1 MADVAVPVTLLAT
14 PTVDGAPSAAQ
25 VVVFSAPSEEPALID
40 EPDSTEENDDDD
52 DDDDDDDSDGDEDKC
67 GLEMYGALHG
77 LEPLAPGAEPRQ
89 RIGTSKCGI
98 SKKSWT
104 KAEDHIL
111 TEIVTRNGAQRWSS
125 VAAQLPGRAGK
136 QCRERCAHT
145 LSHSPR
151 RIVSTAQASSCSPRA
166 RLALRLSLVSPRSW
180 FNHLCPEVKK
190 GAWTAEEDRVIM
202 ESVARYGTRWSK
214 IVKLMPGR
222 TDNAIKNR
230 YNSAMRRQKRL
241 DKLKNGGESPPK
253 PQRVVLQPANAIM
266 LASTAAAIAVA
277 LPAGT
282 LTTTAVAVPTEVL
295 AVALPLPKPV
305 KRKREDAAEGAAP
318 EPVVLSVSGAGS
330 AGSESMPPVAPSVLA
345 PASVAS
351 ADIVGTARSM
361 EVDVPTAAPT
371 LVTPASAQPSA
382 TALSKEAKAAER
394 EVKAAEK
401 AAKAAAKEAAA
412 AAKAA
417 AKEAKAAKDAT
428 EMPPPISKP
437 VKSPRKSPKKP
448 SAKNAFFNFPSQ
460 FDENLRM
467 AGFSP
472 PNGVS
477 PPALAALLAS
487 HVPVGDDPTF
497 SALQELLLNHVSPP
511 PPHAQQPPT
520 EDISPSSQIMML
532 LEENGIT
539 GPVVAKE
546 EAATVGASPF
556 DFSGAYFSGASSG
569 HPSAGGA
576 MGPPPPMPHGG
587 GKAKA
592 KAEAARWAEGGAPA
606 AAMAA
611 MEAGLEIPNQRR
623 ESGEG
628 EEKRLSAG
636 TILDFYTLADPTDER
651 RLSIGSI
658 GPMGKTPP
666 AASMPAPVQVG
677 ESGKADGTSPTVG
690 EMSPLGA
697 FCDVLTA
704 F

>member
-1 MADVAVPVTLLAT
+1 
-14 PTVDGAPSAAQ
+14 

-151 RIVSTAQASSCSPRA
+151 RIVSTARASSCSPRA

-282 LTTTAVAVPTEVL
+282 LTTTAVAVPTEVM

-305 KRKREDAAEGAAP
+305 KRK
-318 EPVVLSVSGAGS
+318 
-330 AGSESMPPVAPSVLA
+330 
-345 PASVAS
+345 
-351 ADIVGTARSM
+351 
-361 EVDVPTAAPT
+361 
-371 LVTPASAQPSA
+371 
-382 TALSKEAKAAER
+382 
-394 EVKAAEK
+394 
-401 AAKAAAKEAAA
+401 
-412 AAKAA
+412 
-417 AKEAKAAKDAT
+417 
-428 EMPPPISKP
+428 
-437 VKSPRKSPKKP
+437 
-448 SAKNAFFNFPSQ
+448 
-460 FDENLRM
+460 
-467 AGFSP
+467 
-472 PNGVS
+472 
-477 PPALAALLAS
+477 
-487 HVPVGDDPTF
+487 
-497 SALQELLLNHVSPP
+497 
-511 PPHAQQPPT
+511 
-520 EDISPSSQIMML
+520 
-532 LEENGIT
+532 
-539 GPVVAKE
+539 
-546 EAATVGASPF
+546 
-556 DFSGAYFSGASSG
+556 
-569 HPSAGGA
+569 
-576 MGPPPPMPHGG
+576 
-587 GKAKA
+587 
-592 KAEAARWAEGGAPA
+592 
-606 AAMAA
+606 
-611 MEAGLEIPNQRR
+611 
-623 ESGEG
+623 
-628 EEKRLSAG
+628 
-636 TILDFYTLADPTDER
+636 
-651 RLSIGSI
+651 
-658 GPMGKTPP
+658 
-666 AASMPAPVQVG
+666 
-677 ESGKADGTSPTVG
+677 
-690 EMSPLGA
+690 
-697 FCDVLTA
+697 
-704 F
+704 

>member
-1 MADVAVPVTLLAT
+1 MADVAVPVTLVAT
-14 PTVDGAPSAAQ
+14 PAVDDAPSAAQ
-25 VVVFSAPSEEPALID
+25 VIVFSAPSEEPALID

-145 LSHSPR
+145 LPHSPR
-151 RIVSTAQASSCSPRA
+151 RILLASCTPCAEPVPCLA
-166 RLALRLSLVSPRSW
+166 RRSW

-190 GAWTAEEDRVIM
+190 GAWSAEEDRVIM

-253 PQRVVLQPANAIM
+253 PQRVVLQPATAIM

-282 LTTTAVAVPTEVL
+282 LTTTAVAVPTEVM

-318 EPVVLSVSGAGS
+318 EPVVSSVSGAGS
-330 AGSESMPPVAPSVLA
+330 AGSESMLPVAPSVLA

-351 ADIVGTARSM
+351 ADVVGTARSM

-371 LVTPASAQPSA
+371 VGTPASAQPSA

-394 EVKAAEK
+394 EAKAAEK

-417 AKEAKAAKDAT
+417 AKEAKAAKDAA
-428 EMPPPISKP
+428 EMPPPNSKP
-437 VKSPRKSPKKP
+437 AKSPRKSPKKP

-497 SALQELLLNHVSPP
+497 SALQELLLNNVSPP

-556 DFSGAYFSGASSG
+556 DFSGAYFSSASSGG

-576 MGPPPPMPHGG
+576 MGPLPSMPHGG
-587 GKAKA
+587 AKAKA

-611 MEAGLEIPNQRR
+611 MEAGVEIPNQRR